1 MENVSEDCCD
11 NSGNDG
17 TTDGKT
23 CFAVGATDVQN
34 INFGITQPL
43 SLGNLVWNDLDRDGV
58 KDANETGIENAVV
71 YLYEDVNND
80 CLADGPAIQTT
91 TTNVNGLYVFTD
103 LNPGKYIVGVVPP
116 AISGGS
122 YTSSARVKKQT
133 RIWMVIIMIMELF
146 RWVLKHVLV
155 P

>member
-1 MENVSEDCCD
+1 MYGIINHPRKRRYTGSFNDITCCWRNVSEDCCD

-43 SLGNLVWNDLDRDGV
+43 SVGNLVWNDLDRDGV

-71 YLYEDVNND
+71 NLYRDENND
-80 CLADGPAIQTT
+80 CLADGPAILQPQRMPMDCM
-91 TTNVNGLYVFTD
+91 YS
-103 LNPGKYIVGVVPP
+103 PI
-116 AISGGS
+116 
-122 YTSSARVKKQT
+122 
-133 RIWMVIIMIMELF
+133 
-146 RWVLKHVLV
+146 
-155 P
+155 